1 MIFIK
6 IDKNKFLEINTDK
19 PLDVHVSQK
28 DIAQVFETKVID
40 WEQITREYAFSVDE
54 LEKLA
59 CGQTG
64 FKFHF

>member
-6 IDKNKFLEINTDK
+6 IDKNKFLEIDTNK
-19 PLDVHVSQK
+19 PLDVEVSQK
-28 DIAQVFETKVID
+28 DIAKVFDTKVID
-40 WEQITREYAFSVDE
+40 WEEITREYAFSVDE

-59 CGQTG
+59 CGDIG